1 MFDITFQSCKF
12 SVVMMSIYTQH
23 VLAYTQRNNN
33 ENNEPRWQICLYLVI
48 MSVWY
53 ITGKSSLHNKI
64 PSSYPSITF
73 GNGFKDVMY
82 TCIYSMEVKKSTEY
96 FENIYRSAGR
106 A

>member
-1 MFDITFQSCKF
+1 
-12 SVVMMSIYTQH
+12 MMSIYTQH
-23 VLAYTQRNNN
+23 VLAYTQRNDN